1 MLNTHAFLMPKD
13 RHFSAAIPKMDGL
26 FKRGVGALEHV
37 LGGIDYMIGNRFSA
51 IDIIV
56 GYAVNLGRDIGFL
69 GDEFPNRNAYLGR
82 LFDREHCTSGRG
94 RRRRR
99 RVENSQEMSVLR

>member
-1 MLNTHAFLMPKD
+1 
-13 RHFSAAIPKMDGL
+13 MDGL

-51 IDIIV
+51 TDIIV
-56 GYAVNLGRDIGFL
+56 GYAVNLGRGSGLL
-69 GDEFPNRNAYLGR
+69 GDEFPNLNAYLGR
-82 LFDREHCTSGRG
+82 LCDREHCTSSRGRG
-94 RRRRR
+94 RRR